1 MADCLLTPNLER
13 VTDQATQRNQLLRQN
28 PQEKAVQLPLA
39 LTVTSGLFERRFAD
53 RTIDVQG
60 SWASGPQ
67 AVESVPIP

>member
-39 LTVTSGLFERRFAD
+39 LTVTSGLFERRFLFQLV
-53 RTIDVQG
+53 R
-60 SWASGPQ
+60 
-67 AVESVPIP
+67 